1 MDRRCTVR
9 IKNLRFYNSAG
20 ICNSPAESFCLIGN
34 CVAFSIKQKALR
46 VDRTAAKR
54 NLSLRD
60 PPQAENPAEQDSIF
74 TENREKP
81 RKTWDSDL
89 SASLFCDKLS

>member
-20 ICNSPAESFCLIGN
+20 ICNS
-34 CVAFSIKQKALR
+34 
-46 VDRTAAKR
+46 
-54 NLSLRD
+54 
-60 PPQAENPAEQDSIF
+60 PAEQDSIF